1 MVLGLR
7 IWIYCSAL
15 SWVDGVLLLLEADA
29 GQETSVLVT
38 WVRSL
43 VKVEL
48 CNYNLYPFL
57 YILFYFLKMF
67 IDERERERERNIDQL
82 TPINAPTRESNLQP
96 RYVPWPGIKPP
107 DFWCLGRLSN
117 QLSHQARALY
127 VFYMSVNSLFKSARS
142 SLSPAC
148 HP

>member
-1 MVLGLR
+1 M
-7 IWIYCSAL
+7 
-15 SWVDGVLLLLEADA
+15 LLEADA

-96 RYVPWPGIKPP
+96 RYVP
-107 DFWCLGRLSN
+107 
-117 QLSHQARALY
+117 
-127 VFYMSVNSLFKSARS
+127 
-142 SLSPAC
+142 
-148 HP
+148 